1 MSATLPPPAMAGL
14 MMDQP
19 LLLSHFIE
27 HAALNH
33 GDVEV
38 VAREIE
44 GDLHRYTYRDAERRM
59 KRLARALLARGIA
72 PGTPLGSLAWNT
84 HRHFELFYGIPG
96 MQAVLHTINPRLFAE
111 QLVYIINHAQDRMLF
126 VDALTL
132 PIVESIADRIPTVQE
147 IVVLAAPERMP
158 ATRLHNV
165 LCYETLLQ
173 EQAQSE
179 PDEAAWE
186 WPVFDERSASTIC
199 FTSGTTG
206 NPKGVVYS
214 HRAAYLQTLLAASFE
229 FFPGHAAGQLEVMM
243 PMAPLFH
250 GNAWNMPFAAPYT
263 GSKLVLPGR
272 NYEPDQLYQLFDEEK
287 VTITAGV
294 PSFWLILM
302 DWMQRNGKALPHLRQ
317 TLSSGTAPPRSMIET
332 LGRDYGVDYTQ
343 AWGMTEALMGSSAA
357 QQPGTDHLSFEDRV
371 TRRMVSGRAVVGVK
385 MKVVDDEGRT
395 LPRDGESVGHLRVKG
410 PWIASEY
417 LKLGPGSATDDEG
430 WLITGDMAVIDPHGH
445 LTLTDRSKDVL
456 TSGGEWISSVQ
467 LENTAQGHPA
477 VLQAAVVAIAH
488 PKWQERPLMLI
499 VRKQGAELTAQ
510 EMLDYLSD
518 KVAKW
523 WLPDAVEFVD
533 SLPMTATGKVHK
545 LTLRERYKAY
555 IPLA

>member
-1 MSATLPPPAMAGL
+1 MSRSLPPPAMAGL
-14 MMDQP
+14 MMDLP
-19 LLLSHFIE
+19 LLLTHFIE

-33 GDVEV
+33 GEVEV

-44 GDLHRYTYRDAERRM
+44 GDLHRYTYREAERRM
-59 KRLARALLARGIA
+59 KRLARALLARGVA
-72 PGTPLGSLAWNT
+72 PGTPLASLAWNT
-84 HRHFELFYGIPG
+84 HRHFELFYGVPG
-96 MQAVLHTINPRLFAE
+96 MQAVLHTINPRLFPE

-132 PIVESIADRIPTVQE
+132 PIIEGLIDRLPSVQE

-158 ATRLHNV
+158 ETRLSQV
-165 LCYETLLQ
+165 ICYEALLQ
-173 EQAQSE
+173 EQ
-179 PDEAAWE
+179 PDDDWA

-214 HRAAYLQTLLAASFE
+214 HRAAYLQTLMAASFE

-243 PMAPLFH
+243 PMAPMFH
-250 GNAWNMPFAAPYT
+250 GNAWNMPFVAPYT

-287 VTITAGV
+287 VTLTAGV
-294 PSFWLILM
+294 PSFWLILL
-302 DWMQRNGKALPHLRQ
+302 DWMQRNGKKLPHLRQ

-357 QQPGTDHLSFEDRV
+357 QQPGTDHLSFDERV
-371 TRRMVSGRAVVGVK
+371 TRRMVSGRAVAGVK
-385 MKVVDDEGRT
+385 LKVVDDAGQT
-395 LPRDGESVGHLRVKG
+395 LPRDGESVGHLRVRG

-417 LKLGPGSATDDEG
+417 LGLGPGSATDDDG

-445 LTLTDRSKDVL
+445 LTLTDRSKDVIK
-456 TSGGEWISSVQ
+456 SGGEWISSVQ
-467 LENTAQGHPA
+467 LENTAQGHPS

-499 VRKQGAELTAQ
+499 VRRQGATLTEA
-510 EMLDYLSD
+510 EMLAFLSD
-518 KVAKW
+518 KVARW
-523 WLPDAVEFVD
+523 WLPDAVLFVD

-545 LTLRERYKAY
+545 LSLRERYKDYVA
-555 IPLA
+555 PRQAVAP

>member
-1 MSATLPPPAMAGL
+1 VAGVLPTPAMAGL
-14 MMDQP
+14 MMDMP
-19 LLLSHFIE
+19 LLLTQFIE

-44 GDLHRYTYRDAERRM
+44 GDLHRYTYREAERRM
-59 KRLARALLARGIA
+59 KRLARALLARGIT
-72 PGTPLGSLAWNT
+72 PGTPIGSMAWNT
-84 HRHFELFYGIPG
+84 HRHFELFYGVPG

-111 QLVYIINHAQDRMLF
+111 QLVYIINHAEDRMLF

-132 PIVESIADRIPTVQE
+132 PIVESFADRIPTVRE

-158 ATRLHNV
+158 ATRLSNV
-165 LCYETLLQ
+165 VCYETLLA
-173 EQAQSE
+173 EQDDA
-179 PDEAAWE
+179 DWD

-243 PMAPLFH
+243 PMAPMFH
-250 GNAWNMPFAAPYT
+250 GNAWNMPFVAPYT

-272 NYEPDQLYQLFDEEK
+272 NYEPDQLYALFDREK

-302 DWMQRNGKALPHLRQ
+302 DWMQRNGKKLPHLRQ

-343 AWGMTEALMGSSAA
+343 AWGMTEALMASSAA
-357 QQPGTDHLSFEDRV
+357 QQPGTDQLTFEDRV
-371 TRRMVSGRAVVGVK
+371 TRRMVSGRAVAGVK
-385 MKVVDDEGRT
+385 MKVVDEDGRT

-417 LKLGPGSATDDEG
+417 LKLGPSSATDEEG
-430 WLITGDMAVIDPHGH
+430 WLITGDMAVIDDQGH
-445 LTLTDRSKDVL
+445 LTLTDRSKDVIK
-456 TSGGEWISSVQ
+456 SGGEWISSVQ
-467 LENTAQGHPA
+467 LENAAQGHPA
-477 VLQAAVVAIAH
+477 VLQAAVVAIPH
-488 PKWQERPLMLI
+488 PKWQERPLLLV
-499 VRKQGAELTAQ
+499 VRKQGAELAAR
-510 EMLDYLSD
+510 EMLDFLAD
-518 KVAKW
+518 KVARW

-533 SLPMTATGKVHK
+533 ILPMTATGKVHK
-545 LTLRERYKAY
+545 LTLRERYKDYVPA
-555 IPLA
+555 AG